1 MKTIGITGG
10 IGAGKSRILSYI
22 QQNCNCRILLS
33 DEAAHEIQEPGMECY
48 DRLTALL
55 GKEILEKDGRIDRKK
70 MAAAIF
76 SDAELLKKVN
86 AIIHPAVKTYIL
98 DEMEKERQAGEKDVF
113 FLEAALLIEEGYD
126 KLLDEL
132 WYIYAD
138 EDTRRKRLMED
149 RGYPPEKVERIFKSQ
164 LSEEEF
170 LAHCKVVID
179 NSRNLGDTYRQ
190 IDERLKEAGLIK

>member
-22 QQNCNCRILLS
+22 QNNCSCRILLA
-33 DEAAHEIQEPGMECY
+33 DEAAHAIQEPGTACY
-48 DRLTALL
+48 DKMTELL
-55 GKEILEKDGRIDRKK
+55 GKEVLEKDGRINRQK

-76 SDAELLKKVN
+76 ADAELLKQVN
-86 AIIHPAVKTYIL
+86 AVIHPAVREYIL
-98 DEMEKERQAGEKDVF
+98 DEMKKERQAGEKDAF

-126 KLLDEL
+126 RLLDEL

-149 RGYPPEKVERIFKSQ
+149 RGYPPEKIERIFKSQ

-179 NSRNLGDTYRQ
+179 NSRDLEDTYRQ
-190 IDERLKEAGLIK
+190 IDERLKEAGLKR

>member
-10 IGAGKSRILSYI
+10 IGAGKSCILSYI

-33 DEAAHEIQEPGMECY
+33 DEAAHEIQEPGAVCY
-48 DRLTALL
+48 DRLVALL
-55 GKEILEKDGRIDRKK
+55 GKDVLKEDGRIDRKK

-76 SDAELLKKVN
+76 SDGGLLKKVN
-86 AIIHPAVKTYIL
+86 GIIHPAVKEHIL
-98 DEMEKERQAGEKDVF
+98 EEIERERQAGERDVF

-138 EDTRRKRLMED
+138 EETRRRRLSED
-149 RGYPPEKVERIFKSQ
+149 RGYSQEKIDHIFRSQ
-164 LSEEEF
+164 LPEEAF
-170 LAHCKVVID
+170 RAHCKVIID
-179 NSRNLGDTYRQ
+179 NSRDLGDTYRQ
-190 IDERLKEAGLIK
+190 IDERLKEAGLKR

>member
-10 IGAGKSRILSYI
+10 IGAGKSCILSYI

-33 DEAAHEIQEPGMECY
+33 DEAAHEIQEPGAACY
-48 DRLTALL
+48 ERLAALL
-55 GKEILEKDGRIDRKK
+55 GKEVLQADGRIDRKK

-76 SDAELLKKVN
+76 SDPELLKKVN

-98 DEMEKERQAGEKDVF
+98 DEIEKERQAGEKDVF
-113 FLEAALLIEEGYD
+113 FLEAALLIEEGYG

-138 EDTRRKRLMED
+138 EDTRRKRLVED
-149 RGYPPEKVERIFKSQ
+149 RGYSQEKIDHILKSQ
-164 LSEEEF
+164 LPDEAF
-170 LAHCKVVID
+170 RTHCKVIID
-179 NSRNLGDTYRQ
+179 NSGDLGDTYRQ
-190 IDERLKEAGLIK
+190 IDERLKEAGLKR